1 MSIFDPKMKMEAQVD
16 LSEESVETGESHV
29 REEVGTESPLPP
41 PQDLSDSEPTSAV
54 NLALLRVMERV
65 LGLDGSA
72 EREAVERQRLLERLI
87 RKVQPG
93 LGEREVR
100 QRAYEIRDKFRD
112 FSVGQLRELVG
123 PESQGESSVHRDRKR
138 HLDGEESG
146 TSERSLVGE
155 GGDGEGAARE
165 QIDEPVGTELLERKA
180 SKSKDDD
187 DDDDDGENVW
197 EQLSELDD
205 TALAKLE
212 TEVTTELREKLS
224 RLGMPTG
231 NHE

>member
-1 MSIFDPKMKMEAQVD
+1 MSIFDPEMKMEAQVD
-16 LSEESVETGESHV
+16 LSEGSVETGERHIG
-29 REEVGTESPLPP
+29 EEVGTESP
-41 PQDLSDSEPTSAV
+41 PQDPSDGEPTSAV
-54 NLALLRVMERV
+54 NLALLRVMEQV

-72 EREAVERQRLLERLI
+72 EREAVKRQRLLERLI

-100 QRAYEIRDKFRD
+100 QRAYEVRDKFRD

-123 PESQGESSVHRDRKR
+123 PESQGESSAHREGN
-138 HLDGEESG
+138 GEESG
-146 TSERSLVGE
+146 TNERSLVDE
-155 GGDGEGAARE
+155 GGDAARE
-165 QIDEPVGTELLERKA
+165 QMDEPAGTGLLERKA
-180 SKSKDDD
+180 SKSKDDDDDD

-212 TEVTTELREKLS
+212 TDVTTELREKLS
-224 RLGMPTG
+224 QLGMPTG